1 MNFVVLPNL
10 NTMDGI
16 RSDLLSKVYAPAS
29 KPQEL
34 FLTTP
39 DWVDICFYGGLAGGG
54 VCPLYQQW

>member
-1 MNFVVLPNL
+1 
-10 NTMDGI
+10 MDGI

-39 DWVDICFYGGLAGGG
+39 DWVDICFYGGQAGGG